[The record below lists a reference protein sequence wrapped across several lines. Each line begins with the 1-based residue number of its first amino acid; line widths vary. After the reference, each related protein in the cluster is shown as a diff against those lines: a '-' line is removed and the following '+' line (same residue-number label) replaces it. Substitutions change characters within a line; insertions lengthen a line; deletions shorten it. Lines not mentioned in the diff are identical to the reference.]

1 MKKPRFGIN
10 RYSLLATVGLAL
22 ACVSSGAFAQDTIK
36 IGQFTSLTGPSAVV
50 GQDMQ
55 RGVKLAADRI
65 NDGYDVPMQDG
76 STVHLGPGLLGKKVQ
91 VIVEDAES
99 RPKGAMD
106 AVRKLVNVD
115 NVPVV
120 LGEYSSGLTLPTGQF
135 TNKNHIVQISIGANS
150 PKLRDVGPYFF
161 DMIGLN
167 NLEGPPMVNLAMK
180 AENAKTFATIVPNNP
195 YGVGLEEGLCDTAE
209 NNGGKCVARVRYDN
223 NQTDYRAQLR
233 QISRPKPDAVF
244 FFAYGSDATLLLR
257 QASEL
262 GMDVSGK
269 WFGPEMS
276 NWVSEV
282 SKNENISKIADGVRG
297 IVLSVGGDFYDKEY
311 AQPFEKAFGEKPA
324 SSFGAFG
331 YDAMMV
337 AALAIHDANSTD
349 PEKIKDAIPAAAEK
363 YKGLTGTKAVDK
375 DGMQK
380 NADFDVK
387 VYRDGA
393 LHDYSPGS

>member
-1 MKKPRFGIN
+1 MLKKILPRRGVL
-10 RYSLLATVGLAL
+10 SAVCALGLA
-22 ACVSSGAFAQDTIK
+22 ASAGTAMAQK
-36 IGQFTSLTGPSAVV
+36 PVEIGQFTSLTGPEAVV

-55 RGVKLAADRI
+55 RGVALAAKRI
-65 NDGYDVPMQDG
+65 NAGYDVPMQDG
-76 STVHLGPGLLGKKVQ
+76 STVHLGPGLLGRPLKVR
-91 VIVEDAES
+91 VEDAES

-115 NVPVV
+115 HVPVV

-135 TNKNHIVQISIGANS
+135 TNSNKVVQISIGANS

-180 AENAKTFATIVPNNP
+180 SIGAKTFATMVPNNP
-195 YGVGLEEGLCDTAE
+195 YGVGLEQGLCDTAKKD
-209 NNGGKCVARVRYDN
+209 GGSCVSRVRYDN

-233 QISRPKPDAVF
+233 QIEQTHPDAVF

-257 QASEL
+257 QASEM

-276 NWVSEV
+276 NWAGEV
-282 SKNENISKIADGVRG
+282 AKNPHIAKIANGIRG
-297 IVLSVGGDFYDKEY
+297 IVLSVGGNFYDKTY
-311 AQPFEKAFGEKPA
+311 AKPFKKRFGEAPA
-324 SSFGAFG
+324 SSFGGFG

-337 AALAIHDANSTD
+337 AALAIHKAGSTD
-349 PEKIKDAIPAAAEK
+349 PTAIKNAVPAVAAD
-363 YKGLTGTKAVDK
+363 YKGVTGSKAMDS

-380 NADFDVK
+380 SANFSIK
-387 VYRDGA
+387 IFKNGK
-393 LHDYSPGS
+393 LHDYNPGS